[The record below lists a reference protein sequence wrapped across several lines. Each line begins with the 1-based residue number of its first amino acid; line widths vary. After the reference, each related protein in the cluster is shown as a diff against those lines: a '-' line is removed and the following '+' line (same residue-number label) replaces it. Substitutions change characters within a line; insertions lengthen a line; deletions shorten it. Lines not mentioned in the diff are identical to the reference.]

1 MAMSR
6 FLKIS
11 FAVTAVIF
19 LLTLVGEV
27 FMATVFPQYAFRGH
41 LFVPLYFWLFYLVAA
56 FFAHR
61 PMTAVE
67 FTKFLIGFKAV
78 KMFVTML
85 FITAL
90 AFFMRQYVVAIV
102 FNFIVYYLLLLV
114 PECAYSIYAK
124 KHIKKSK

>member
-1 MAMSR
+1 MSR

-11 FAVTAVIF
+11 LAVTVIIF
-19 LLTLVGEV
+19 LFTLVGEV

-41 LFVPLYFWLFYLVAA
+41 LFVPLYFWIFYLVAA
-56 FFAHR
+56 FIAHR
-61 PMTAVE
+61 PMTAID

-78 KMFVTML
+78 KMFVSMV

-90 AFFMRQYVVAIV
+90 AFFMRQYVVAII

-114 PECAYSIYAK
+114 PECAYAIYAK

>member
-1 MAMSR
+1 MSR

-11 FAVTAVIF
+11 LAVTVIIF
-19 LLTLVGEV
+19 SLTLVGEV

-41 LFVPLYFWLFYLVAA
+41 LFVPLYFWIFYLVAA

-61 PMTAVE
+61 PMAATDYI
-67 FTKFLIGFKAV
+67 KFLIGFKAV
-78 KMFVTML
+78 KMFVSMVL
-85 FITAL
+85 ITAL

-114 PECAYSIYAK
+114 PECAYAIYAK
-124 KHIKKSK
+124 RHIKKSK

>member
-1 MAMSR
+1 MSR
-6 FLKIS
+6 FLK
-11 FAVTAVIF
+11 TAFSITAIVFVIA
-19 LLTLVGEV
+19 LVGEV
-27 FMATVFPQYAFRGH
+27 VMATVFPQFAFRGH
-41 LFVPLYFWLFYLVAA
+41 LFVPLYFWIFYLVAA

-61 PMTAVE
+61 PMTATDY
-67 FTKFLIGFKAV
+67 TKFLIGFKAV
-78 KMFVTML
+78 KMFVSMV

-114 PECAYSIYAK
+114 PECAYAIYAK

>member
-1 MAMSR
+1 MSR

-11 FAVTAVIF
+11 LAVTVIIF

-41 LFVPLYFWLFYLVAA
+41 LFVPLYFWIFYLVAA

-61 PMTAVE
+61 PMTAMDY
-67 FTKFLIGFKAV
+67 TKFLIGFKAV
-78 KMFVTML
+78 KMFVSMV

-114 PECAYSIYAK
+114 PECAYAIYAK